1 MNDRDF
7 VEFCDA
13 LVGTWVGR
21 RDGDALRGERVKA
34 VWERT
39 LDGSFLREEWYTS
52 GKEGELR
59 HTATAHFRIASGA
72 PAEFLV
78 VYRGGAI
85 ATGESAFRS
94 GVWSLTHRWLESG
107 EEAAITLRLPGAD
120 TYRQEVTVPG
130 EGGPP
135 RLESSATLVRVQA

>member
-7 VEFCDA
+7 VEFCNS

-21 RDGDALRGERVKA
+21 RDSDGLVGERIRS
-34 VWERT
+34 VWRKT
-39 LDGSFLREEWYTS
+39 LDGSFLHEEWFTS

-59 HTATAHFRIASGA
+59 HTATAMFRIASGA

-85 ATGESAFRS
+85 AIGESTFED
-94 GVWSLTHRWLESG
+94 GVWSLSHRWLDSG
-107 EEAAITLRLPGAD
+107 EECGITLRLPDAN
-120 TYRQEVTVPG
+120 TYRQEVTVPDD
-130 EGGPP
+130 GGSPK
-135 RLESSATLVRVQA
+135 LESRTILVRVNE